1 MELEKFKVKVSDPIV
16 ESDEVVVESDCGDGE
31 NNEEKV
37 SLTHTDKWTDGKE
50 LPVVVIED
58 QSNLII
64 SMYYF
69 VLFVF
74 WGAGEF
80 LVISFALML
89 L

>member
-16 ESDEVVVESDCGDGE
+16 ESGDVVVESGCGDGK

-69 VLFVF
+69 VFVCF
-74 WGAGEF
+74 LGARGSF
-80 LVISFALML
+80 L
-89 L
+89 